1 MKIHLSRRALN
12 LLIDTIVFISFFSSF
27 ISFNLYFFIFL
38 GITYLAF
45 RFEKLKWLYF
55 ISLVGLLIVFKNPLP
70 ILLVYSYEKTK
81 KKNLEIYS
89 FLAYFLTSSFFYN
102 NLKVIIFTVAIV
114 LLLSIKEKKL
124 VYLILIPLLLIP
136 SFFSPYQNISTLSVQ
151 NSYDIQ
157 TNLDNSTLTSQE
169 NETNLN
175 NQSEVNFKF
184 NQTEDTKFENL
195 VFTLLFFAG
204 IFSLYLLLK
213 FTTKPTIKIL
223 LGVVAIVSFSYLV
236 FLIVFPHLTRD
247 FYIPNEQM
255 VFDELSAE
263 QFNNQNLSLEKA
275 TSVSTFT
282 EKSFNFL
289 KLVRL
294 GLVILV
300 IGLIILLI
308 IVIYLVR
315 NLTEKTTKEEEKNA
329 HNIWKTEDTYEDIL
343 KLNSNDLLKRVY
355 VYIRAK
361 IFPGLFYLTP
371 YELAQRYKKDK
382 ELFYITDLFV
392 KSEYGKLDI
401 KYDSEE
407 LKNILKIIVERYN
420 PQIFQNH

>member
-407 LKNILKIIVERYN
+407 LKNILKIILERYN

>member
-169 NETNLN
+169 NEINLN
-175 NQSEVNFKF
+175 NQSEVNFNF
-184 NQTEDTKFENL
+184 NQTDNTKFENL

-204 IFSLYLLLK
+204 IFSLYILLK
-213 FTTKPTIKIL
+213 FTTRPTIKIL

-236 FLIVFPHLTRD
+236 FLIVFPHLTKD
-247 FYIPNEQM
+247 FYFPNEQI
-255 VFDELSAE
+255 VFDELSSG
-263 QFNNQNLSLEKA
+263 QFNNQNLPLEKA

-329 HNIWKTEDTYEDIL
+329 HNIWKTEDTFEDIL